1 MDQKRLPMKVVKSFG
16 LQGKKAIIQLL
27 IILGLNRALP
37 SRKCST
43 KVPDKNIS
51 FPEKDQEISFD
62 SLL

>member
-27 IILGLNRALP
+27 IILGLQGNVLL
-37 SRKCST
+37 T
-43 KVPDKNIS
+43 KVPNKNIS
-51 FPEKDQEISFD
+51 FPEKGQEISSD